1 MSEHK
6 MTKKDQEE
14 KEDIVKGMKK
24 NFSDFRK
31 RYGKDAKDVMYAT
44 ATKMAM
50 KKEEVDSPNQYIDK
64 KLYHDIFGE
73 GLVLNDFSQINEQGK
88 IDWYS
93 VKFNH
98 GIETAFTEDIEEM
111 IDRYNQINEIDL
123 THSDPKKHARNSIIM
138 ILEEKQLKLEKKK
151 VKHLIAMV
159 LIQVIMKEVII
170 V

>member
-6 MTKKDQEE
+6 MTKKDEEE

-24 NFSDFRK
+24 NFSGFRK

-50 KKEEVDSPNQYIDK
+50 KEDTISYVNQK
-64 KLYHDIFGE
+64 VFHDIFGE
-73 GLVLNDFSQINEQGK
+73 GIVLNDFSQLNEQGK

-98 GIETAFTEDIEEM
+98 GVETAFTEDIVEM
-111 IDRYNQINEIDL
+111 IDRLKQVNDNSVEEELSGNQHKIDANKNNKIDAHDFKL
-123 THSDPKKHARNSIIM
+123 LRKLKKARS
-138 ILEEKQLKLEKKK
+138 
-151 VKHLIAMV
+151 
-159 LIQVIMKEVII
+159 
-170 V
+170 

>member
-6 MTKKDQEE
+6 MTKKDEEE

-24 NFSDFRK
+24 NFSGFRK

-50 KKEEVDSPNQYIDK
+50 KEDTISYVNQK
-64 KLYHDIFGE
+64 VFHDIFGE
-73 GLVLNDFSQINEQGK
+73 GIVLNDFSQLNEQGK

-98 GIETAFTEDIEEM
+98 GIETAFTEDIVEM
-111 IDRYNQINEIDL
+111 IDRLKQVNDNSVEEELSGNQHKIDANKNNKIDAHDFKL
-123 THSDPKKHARNSIIM
+123 LRKLKKARG
-138 ILEEKQLKLEKKK
+138 
-151 VKHLIAMV
+151 
-159 LIQVIMKEVII
+159 
-170 V
+170 

>member
-6 MTKKDQEE
+6 MTKKDEEE

-24 NFSDFRK
+24 NFSGFRK

-50 KKEEVDSPNQYIDK
+50 KEDTISYVNQK
-64 KLYHDIFGE
+64 VFHDIFGE
-73 GLVLNDFSQINEQGK
+73 GIVLNDFSQLNEQGK

-98 GIETAFTEDIEEM
+98 GVETAFTEDIVEM
-111 IDRYNQINEIDL
+111 IDRLKQVNDNSVEEELSGNQHKIDANKNNKIDAHDFKL
-123 THSDPKKHARNSIIM
+123 LRKLKKARG
-138 ILEEKQLKLEKKK
+138 
-151 VKHLIAMV
+151 
-159 LIQVIMKEVII
+159 
-170 V
+170 